1 MREFK
6 TFQIDEMPPHI
17 GRQIEIP
24 KFMLSETAE
33 EVKED
38 RLTFK
43 DIIRLISIIGIMW
56 FFCFMDNNVAVGL
69 IGVTASTA
77 VLALTGGE
85 E

>member
-24 KFMLSETAE
+24 SFMLSETPE

-43 DIIRLISIIGIMW
+43 DVIRLISIIGIVW

>member
-6 TFQIDEMPPHI
+6 TFQIDEMPPRM

-24 KFMLSETAE
+24 DFMLSETAE

-43 DIIRLISIIGIMW
+43 DIIRLISIIGICW